1 VKLKKRILLV
11 EDEPSVALVTRL
23 RLEHQGYEVEVATD
37 GEEAL
42 HKATSREE
50 IDLVLLD
57 LKLPKLDG
65 FEVCRRLK
73 KDPSTAQ
80 IPVII
85 YTASEARWETLMDR
99 CVDLGVNDLLR
110 KPFNTQELITKVHQV
125 LQGKSPLK

>member
-1 VKLKKRILLV
+1 M

-73 KDPSTAQ
+73 KDSSTAK
-80 IPVII
+80 IPVIV

>member
-1 VKLKKRILLV
+1 M
-11 EDEPSVALVTRL
+11 ALVTRL

-73 KDPSTAQ
+73 KDSSTAK
-80 IPVII
+80 IPVIV

>member
-1 VKLKKRILLV
+1 V